1 MRILDRYISA
11 SVIWSTGIVVLVLLG
26 MEIFIEFIGELT
38 AIGVADYGILSAFI
52 YVGMQLPSD
61 LYQLF
66 PVAGFI
72 GALIGLGRLASTSE
86 LIIMRAAGVSIAR
99 IAWSVV
105 KAALLML
112 IVMTVIG
119 EWQAPM
125 WQYQAV
131 QYKQKQTKRNLDPWV
146 GQGLWLHHAQ
156 SFVYIGA
163 VVSNTLIKDV
173 QRFDFDKD
181 NHLLSAFTAA
191 SGILEGGEWK
201 LQQVGMTRL
210 TEENAVTEHYEQIPL
225 NFTFQP
231 ELLQKRMQ
239 KDPAQQNIVE
249 IWKNIQYRI
258 ESGLLATEL
267 ESAFWSRVL
276 QPLTTIV
283 MICLGVPFIFGSLRS
298 ASMSA
303 RLLTGIIIGFIF
315 YMLNQFLGPLAL
327 VYQWPAWI
335 AGALPVMFF
344 LVIYAVLLY
353 RIRF

>member
-1 MRILDRYISA
+1 MRILDRYIRA
-11 SVIWSTGIVVLVLLG
+11 SVIWSTGIVVLVLVG
-26 MEIFIEFIGELT
+26 MEIFIEFIGELPS
-38 AIGVADYGILSAFI
+38 IGVADYGIWSAFI
-52 YVGMQLPSD
+52 YIGMQLPSD

-112 IVMTVIG
+112 VVITVVG
-119 EWQAPM
+119 EWLAPV

-131 QYKQKQTKRNLDPWV
+131 QYKEKQTKRSMDPWV
-146 GQGLWLHHAQ
+146 GQGLWLHHGQ
-156 SFVYIGA
+156 SFVYIGS
-163 VVSNTLIKDV
+163 VVSNTAIKDV

-181 NHLLSAFTAA
+181 NRLLSALSAETA
-191 SGILEGGEWK
+191 ILEEGAWK
-201 LQQVGMTRL
+201 LQHVVSTRL
-210 TEENAVTEHYEQIPL
+210 TEENAIVENHAQIPL
-225 NFTFQP
+225 DFTFQP
-231 ELLQKRMQ
+231 ELLKKRIQ
-239 KDPAQQNIVE
+239 RDPTQQTIVDL
-249 IWKNIQYRI
+249 WRNIQYRI

-276 QPLTTIV
+276 QPFTTVV

-298 ASMSA
+298 ASMSS

-344 LVIYAVLLY
+344 LIIYIILLY
-353 RIRF
+353 RIRL